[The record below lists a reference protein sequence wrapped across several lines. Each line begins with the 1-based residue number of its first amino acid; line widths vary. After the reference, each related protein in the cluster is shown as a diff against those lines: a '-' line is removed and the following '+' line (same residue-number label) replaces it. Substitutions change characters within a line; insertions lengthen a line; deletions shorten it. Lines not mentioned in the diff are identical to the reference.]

1 MSDYS
6 EQLATKIEATVA
18 VYGHVSF
25 VDFERLI
32 PEIAGS
38 EQMTFK
44 YPTVVLWAKVSGQF
58 IDAIA
63 GLMTQRRIYMW
74 ADPQTWA
81 YDLDGKG
88 LMLPLAKSV
97 RPYKKPHWLKAT
109 FHSSAPTMS
118 DFGMGVAA

>member
-1 MSDYS
+1 MSEYS
-6 EQLATKIEATVA
+6 EQLAKKIEATVA
-18 VYGHVSF
+18 AYGHVSF

-32 PEIAGS
+32 PEIVGS

-44 YPTVVLWAKVSGQF
+44 YSTVILWTKVTGEF
-58 IDAIA
+58 IDTIA

-74 ADPQTWA
+74 ADPRTWA

-97 RPYKKPHWLKAT
+97 RLYKSPRWLKAT
-109 FHSSAPTMS
+109 FHNRAPTLS
-118 DFGMGVAA
+118 DFSMGVVA